1 MSAERNSDDVQEP
14 MEDALSST
22 GDGVLGDGVLGDGV
36 LGDGV
41 LGDGVLGDDS
51 NRSSADAPEQPESP
65 SESSSEQDAA
75 ISDVG
80 QPEASVEPA
89 APAPPSGSPATG
101 ILTKKSAE
109 TNIASDALPTATGVT
124 EGDDEVAFDWYVI
137 RVQSGREDTLSS
149 KIGRKLKLAGHD
161 RFVRS
166 VVVPKQKISE
176 VRDGKKRVREMKL
189 YPGYFFME
197 MQLVEEIW
205 YLLRDTPGVGDFVG
219 GGAKPIPMTASEVKK
234 LVDVMEERERDEP
247 PEIKIEVDKN
257 DMVKIKE
264 GPFENFEGVVEEV
277 HPTKGQ
283 VRVMV
288 TIFGRETPV
297 DLEYWQVEKL

>member
-1 MSAERNSDDVQEP
+1 MPSA
-14 MEDALSST
+14 
-22 GDGVLGDGVLGDGV
+22 DGVAGATPRDEASASPEGRKGAASSKGKASPVLPG
-36 LGDGV
+36 
-41 LGDGVLGDDS
+41 
-51 NRSSADAPEQPESP
+51 
-65 SESSSEQDAA
+65 AA
-75 ISDVG
+75 AVATGHSDV
-80 QPEASVEPA
+80 
-89 APAPPSGSPATG
+89 
-101 ILTKKSAE
+101 
-109 TNIASDALPTATGVT
+109 LPTAKTVT
-124 EGDDEVAFDWYVI
+124 DEVPFDWYVI

-149 KIGRKLKLAGHD
+149 KILKKLKLAGHD
-161 RFVRS
+161 HFVRS

-219 GGAKPIPMTASEVKK
+219 GGAKPIPMTATEVKR
-234 LVDVMEERERDEP
+234 LLDVLEERERDEP

-257 DMVKIKE
+257 DTVKIKE

-277 HPTKGQ
+277 HPAKGQ

-297 DLEYWQVEKL
+297 DLEYWQVEKV

>member
-1 MSAERNSDDVQEP
+1 MSAERNPDDVQET
-14 MEDALSST
+14 MEEGAFSST
-22 GDGVLGDGVLGDGV
+22 GDEPLGEAV
-36 LGDGV
+36 
-41 LGDGVLGDDS
+41 
-51 NRSSADAPEQPESP
+51 RSSSDGGADQSGAS
-65 SESSSEQDAA
+65 SESSPDQAA
-75 ISDVG
+75 EMRDVG
-80 QPEASVEPA
+80 PSDSDQPEDSEEPVASSPPA
-89 APAPPSGSPATG
+89 ASPATG
-101 ILTKKSAE
+101 ILTKKSSE
-109 TNIASDALPTATGVT
+109 TNVASDVLPTAVGIAK
-124 EGDDEVAFDWYVI
+124 GDDEVAFDWYVI

-149 KIGRKLKLAGHD
+149 KIERKLKLAGHD

-257 DMVKIKE
+257 DTVKIKE

>member
-1 MSAERNSDDVQEP
+1 MNSERTPEEELHSI
-14 MEDALSST
+14 DATS
-22 GDGVLGDGVLGDGV
+22 
-36 LGDGV
+36 
-41 LGDGVLGDDS
+41 
-51 NRSSADAPEQPESP
+51 
-65 SESSSEQDAA
+65 QDAA
-75 ISDVG
+75 PADRLPSEPSPPNSENSDLTESDLDEATADG
-80 QPEASVEPA
+80 GSAEAESEGSTPEPSSRSKPSPVLPNVAPA
-89 APAPPSGSPATG
+89 ATQ
-101 ILTKKSAE
+101 
-109 TNIASDALPTATGVT
+109 DADVLPTAKSVT
-124 EGDDEVAFDWYVI
+124 DEVPFNWYVI

-149 KIGRKLKLAGHD
+149 KIAKKLKLVGHD

-219 GGAKPIPMTASEVKK
+219 GGAKPIPMTASEVQR
-234 LVDVMEERERDEP
+234 LLEVLDERERDEP

-257 DMVKIKE
+257 DTVKIKE

-277 HPTKGQ
+277 HPAKGQ

-297 DLEYWQVEKL
+297 DLEYWQVEKV

>member
-1 MSAERNSDDVQEP
+1 MNSERTPEDEQESVG
-14 MEDALSST
+14 ASLSSEST
-22 GDGVLGDGVLGDGV
+22 ASSESAAEAGPDEVSSPGV
-36 LGDGV
+36 
-41 LGDGVLGDDS
+41 DS
-51 NRSSADAPEQPESP
+51 GAASSKDERSSKDESAPKEEKRAEPKKAKPSP
-65 SESSSEQDAA
+65 VLPS
-75 ISDVG
+75 
-80 QPEASVEPA
+80 A
-89 APAPPSGSPATG
+89 APA
-101 ILTKKSAE
+101 SAQ
-109 TNIASDALPTATGVT
+109 DADVLPTAKSVT
-124 EGDDEVAFDWYVI
+124 DDVPFDWYVI

-149 KIGRKLKLAGHD
+149 KISKKLQLVGHD

-219 GGAKPIPMTASEVKK
+219 GGAKPIPMTASEVKR
-234 LVDVMEERERDEP
+234 LNDVLEERERDEP

-257 DMVKIKE
+257 DTVKIKE

-277 HPTKGQ
+277 HPAKGQ

-297 DLEYWQVEKL
+297 DLEYWQVEKV

>member
-1 MSAERNSDDVQEP
+1 MNSERTPEESLEREEDLSGSAPPPSIDGDADSSPEESLDAGAGEEVAEAADESD
-14 MEDALSST
+14 
-22 GDGVLGDGVLGDGV
+22 GG
-36 LGDGV
+36 
-41 LGDGVLGDDS
+41 
-51 NRSSADAPEQPESP
+51 DAPRRSMIPEK
-65 SESSSEQDAA
+65 A
-75 ISDVG
+75 
-80 QPEASVEPA
+80 PEE
-89 APAPPSGSPATG
+89 APKEDDT
-101 ILTKKSAE
+101 I
-109 TNIASDALPTATGVT
+109 PTASKVA
-124 EGDDEVAFDWYVI
+124 DDEPFEWYVI

-149 KIGRKLKLAGHD
+149 KVEKKIKLAGHD
-161 RFVRS
+161 RFVSS
-166 VVVPKQKISE
+166 VIVPKQKISE

-219 GGAKPIPMTASEVKK
+219 GGKKPIPMTVSEVQK
-234 LVDVMEERERDEP
+234 LLDVMEERERDEP

-257 DMVKIKE
+257 DTVKIKE

-297 DLEYWQVEKL
+297 DLEYWQVEKV